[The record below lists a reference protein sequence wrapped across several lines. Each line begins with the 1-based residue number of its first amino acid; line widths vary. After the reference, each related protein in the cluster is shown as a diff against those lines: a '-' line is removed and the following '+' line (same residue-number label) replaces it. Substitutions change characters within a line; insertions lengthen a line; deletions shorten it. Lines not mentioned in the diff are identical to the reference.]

1 MEKRLVLERIEEV
14 GIIAIVRVE
23 SEEEALAVAKV
34 IGEAGIPILEI
45 TMTVPGAVRVIEKL
59 SKRYGDEV
67 LIGAGTL

>member
-34 IGEAGIPILEI
+34 IGEAGILILEI
-45 TMTVPGAVRVIEKL
+45 TMTEPGAVRVIEKL